1 MISTKDEWDNL
12 YFRRKNRVCRKRN
25 TRRSVR
31 RVKESLP
38 NTLCRN
44 FWEHPYCDTRQDFI
58 LGTLRRI
65 YREEVEETNVQYEKW
80 NEYLLGTYEKTQ

>member
-31 RVKESLP
+31 RVKESIAFERTFLQAETELVAI
-38 NTLCRN
+38 NKL
-44 FWEHPYCDTRQDFI
+44 
-58 LGTLRRI
+58 
-65 YREEVEETNVQYEKW
+65 EESPKNDDVRVYMRMNDKIAEGMVA
-80 NEYLLGTYEKTQ
+80 

>member
-1 MISTKDEWDNL
+1 MIRTKDEWDNL

-25 TRRSVR
+25 TRISVR

-44 FWEHPYCDTRQDFI
+44 F
-58 LGTLRRI
+58 
-65 YREEVEETNVQYEKW
+65 
-80 NEYLLGTYEKTQ
+80 